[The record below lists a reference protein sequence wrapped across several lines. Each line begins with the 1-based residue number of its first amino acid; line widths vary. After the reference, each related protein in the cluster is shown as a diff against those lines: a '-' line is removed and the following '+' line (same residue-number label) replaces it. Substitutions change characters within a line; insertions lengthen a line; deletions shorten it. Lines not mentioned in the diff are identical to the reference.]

1 MQQELRKERSFL
13 LTLRYQGRQFRL
25 TPVLVR
31 FVLGRG
37 QECDLVIN
45 HSSVSRH
52 HAEIRFRNGQFRLFD
67 MSTNGT
73 HLITETGRT
82 LIHRADG
89 RLPESGRISLGRTEE
104 SPGLHIEFKTD

>member
-1 MQQELRKERSFL
+1 
-13 LTLRYQGRQFRL
+13 
-25 TPVLVR
+25 VLVR

-45 HSSVSRH
+45 HASVSRH

-73 HLITETGRT
+73 HVITASGNMV
-82 LIHRADG
+82 IHRSDRHLPDG
-89 RLPESGRISLGRTEE
+89 GRIALGRTEN
-104 SPGLHIEFKTD
+104 SPGLQIQFQTD